1 MTVMVSLL
9 TVVFMQKQKTISDL
23 KVDLTDGAIYRFCS
37 LFFFFTFF
45 FFFSLSVHCCTKN
58 TLQLNFPQ
66 RAVLPGLDY
75 LQLEDLLVQ
84 LATGQSIDGS

>member
-1 MTVMVSLL
+1 MTVMVSVL

-23 KVDLTDGAIYRFCS
+23 KVDLTDGAIYRTCS

-45 FFFSLSVHCCTKN
+45 FFFLSVHCCTKN

-84 LATGQSIDGS
+84 LARGQNIDGS